1 MSFCSLEEAF
11 PQLAQGS
18 KEPSCWSQ
26 TEKMHEPIPVGAQVS
41 KVEENAKHVV
51 PQTQT
56 IPSGQTI
63 VMVPFHQQ
71 QQNGWG
77 GGHKQKNCWS
87 HFQHCMSCPFCY
99 RLMQMHFSLPQNNP
113 AYGAQVQT
121 APVTTAVTNVTPQ
134 KRSVLAEPI
143 FEGSPVTWGTILTL
157 LAGGTMILLLL
168 EISKRMK

>member
-1 MSFCSLEEAF
+1 
-11 PQLAQGS
+11 
-18 KEPSCWSQ
+18 
-26 TEKMHEPIPVGAQVS
+26 
-41 KVEENAKHVV
+41 
-51 PQTQT
+51 
-56 IPSGQTI
+56 
-63 VMVPFHQQ
+63 
-71 QQNGWG
+71 
-77 GGHKQKNCWS
+77 
-87 HFQHCMSCPFCY
+87 
-99 RLMQMHFSLPQNNP
+99 MQMHFSLPQNNP